1 MRRTV
6 LSLLGMTAIA
16 FSASVCGATA
26 EDAEKPRGE
35 HIPHTAVW
43 VELAPASKYFDP
55 DSRYGDVYGDEEAV
69 FITHVEGAPLPET
82 VGDQA
87 YTPKVGDLIEWAEV
101 SDIYDVEK
109 LMKNMK
115 RAHKYQDKATLNVI
129 RGERRLMVI
138 VDFD

>member
-16 FSASVCGATA
+16 LSASVHGATA

-43 VELAPASKYFDP
+43 VELAPAAEYLDNSTSWGRVLKDKE
-55 DSRYGDVYGDEEAV
+55 RV
-69 FITHVEGAPLPET
+69 FITYVDGEPIPET

-87 YTPKVGDLIEWAEV
+87 YTPKVGDMIETAEL
-101 SDIYDVEK
+101 SDIYDISH
-109 LMKNMK
+109 LMKMMK
-115 RAHKYQDKATLNVI
+115 RAYKHQDNATFRVI
-129 RGERRLMVI
+129 RGERRLLVI
-138 VDFD
+138 VDFK